1 MWTPEEGQTIDKYFK
16 KSEINEDVKFRTF
29 KVFAI
34 NDAKSMTARAKQIL
48 SWRKFGGVL
57 LLGYEMY
64 RILTS
69 VNKNKSKKDED
80 LDPNVLDRINTE
92 VKAALIDPGPDLV
105 VCDEGHRIKNCNA
118 ATSQALKNI
127 KTKRRIVLT
136 GYPLQNKLMEYW
148 CMVDFVRP
156 NYLGQKSEFTNMFER
171 PITNG
176 QCTDSDENDKKL
188 MRYRAHVLYHM
199 LKGFVQ
205 RFVYCKNNFLKQLLK
220 YCIFQSKSF
229 SIKESTSRQMRIRC
243 DVSDE

>member
-1 MWTPEEGQTIDKYFK
+1 MWLPEEGTIDKYFK
-16 KSEINEDVKFRTF
+16 KNETNEEVKYRKF

-34 NDAKSMTARAKQIL
+34 NEAKSMTARAKQIL

-69 VNKNKSKKDED
+69 VNKTKSKKEED
-80 LDPNVLDRINTE
+80 IDPKILDQINSE
-92 VKAALIDPGPDLV
+92 VRVALIDPGPDLV

-176 QCTDSDENDKKL
+176 QCLDSTPHDRQMMK
-188 MRYRAHVLYHM
+188 YRAHVLYTM

-205 RFVYCKNNFLKQLLK
+205 R
-220 YCIFQSKSF
+220 
-229 SIKESTSRQMRIRC
+229 
-243 DVSDE
+243 